1 MTTFKDMGLESEILR
16 GIKALGFSKP
26 TPVQAEVIPLLLK
39 EKSDITGLAH
49 TGTGKTAAFGLPLVQ
64 LVSSTHHNIQA
75 IVLCPTR
82 ELCRQVTTDLQA
94 FSLFLPLVNIRAV
107 YGGADIRRQMQE
119 LRRGAQIVVATPGR
133 LNDLINRKKIHL
145 ANVSHV
151 VLDEA
156 DEMLQMGFQDKLNA
170 ILSQIPADRRM
181 LLFSATMSRQ
191 VRSIAGRYMKA
202 PIEITVGKRNTS
214 TKNICHEV
222 YTVDSRDRY
231 NALRRIVDHNRDIY
245 SIIFCRTRKETSHI
259 AKRLLQDGYS
269 AGALHGELSQSQRDT
284 VLNGFRNRHLQLL
297 VATDV
302 AARGLDVND
311 LTHVINYN
319 LPDHVSAYTHRS
331 GRTGR
336 AGQTGTSIVIIQA
349 SERYRLR
356 QIEKEI
362 NRRFVRCRI
371 PTGRQICNSR
381 ILGRADEIA
390 NLPGDHQV
398 VDEVLDQLL
407 EKFQHMDRA
416 ELIRRFFAHDQNGL
430 LSYYDK
436 APDLNPAA
444 GHSRANTNRAA
455 GNADRASMQ
464 HKGYHPKGKNKNR
477 DRSAAG
483 LTQFHL
489 NVGRRQGVM
498 AQSLIEIINQSAIN
512 EPVRI
517 GKIDIMRNT
526 AIIEA
531 ETRFS
536 HEIMATFRHI
546 SINGKTVSIKV
557 HRPHRQAFSAR
568 HRWTAKG
575 RRRNAQ
581 NFHVTPT
588 GQATPPEHEKLP

>member
-1 MTTFKDMGLESEILR
+1 MTTFKDMGLNNEILK
-16 GIKALGFSKP
+16 GIKTLGFSEP

-39 EKSDITGLAH
+39 EKSDITALAH

-82 ELCRQVTTDLQA
+82 ELCRQVTTDIQA
-94 FSLFLPLVNIRAV
+94 FSRYLPLVKIQAV

-133 LNDLINRKKIHL
+133 MNDLINRKKIHL

-156 DEMLQMGFQDKLNA
+156 DEMLQMGFQDELNA

-191 VRSIAGRYMKA
+191 VRSIAGRYMKT

-214 TKNICHEV
+214 TENICHEV
-222 YTVDSRDRY
+222 YTVGNRDRY

-245 SIIFCRTRKETSHI
+245 SIIFCRTRKETSDI

-362 NRRFVRCRI
+362 NRRFVRCHI
-371 PTGRQICNSR
+371 PTGRQICNSL

-390 NLPGDHQV
+390 NLSGDHHA

-407 EKFQHMDRA
+407 EKFQHMDRK
-416 ELIRRFFAHDQNGL
+416 ELIRRFFAHDQNRL
-430 LSYYDK
+430 LSYYDN
-436 APDLNPAA
+436 APDLNPS
-444 GHSRANTNRAA
+444 GHDRTKRNRQDTV
-455 GNADRASMQ
+455 GN
-464 HKGYHPKGKNKNR
+464 KGRG
-477 DRSAAG
+477 RSAAG

-498 AQSLIEIINQSAIN
+498 ARSLIEIINQSDIN
-512 EPVRI
+512 GPVRI

-536 HEIMATFRHI
+536 REIMAAFQDI
-546 SINGKTVSIKV
+546 SINGRVVSIKV

-581 NFHVTPT
+581 NFHVTPI
-588 GQATPPEHEKLP
+588 GQVPRPRT